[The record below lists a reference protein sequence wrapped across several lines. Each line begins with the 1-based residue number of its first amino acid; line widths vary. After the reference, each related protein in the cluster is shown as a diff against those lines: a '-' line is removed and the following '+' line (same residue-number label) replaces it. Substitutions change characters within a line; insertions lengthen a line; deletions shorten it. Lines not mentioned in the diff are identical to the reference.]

1 MMGSALVEVILKIVA
16 YIFGRIEDKEKAKRA
31 LSDLLEQIEQD
42 TPKQAELRKKYSDKR
57 AEMQARKK

>member
-1 MMGSALVEVILKIVA
+1 MIGSALVEVILKIVA

-57 AEMQARKK
+57 SEMQARKK